1 MPKQVHTLNQF
12 HGGVNLNSDPRDI
25 SDNQFSDS
33 KDVAIDSVGR
43 VKLMGAMDFGVAGVL
58 REGLAQGGGST
69 NLVLSTNSSSVD
81 DAYNSLT
88 VTIVSG
94 GGSPQSQTI
103 TDYNGSTK
111 NIYVSD
117 WDSELDDPGGAGDTL
132 YEIGTFATSA
142 LTPNYGLFTA
152 SSDRKATLST
162 SSSDEF
168 LIFNADGGA
177 GIDIKDSGGW
187 EADGASAENITKPVY
202 YNVDGDTRIADA
214 ALNINTQWFGYI
226 DRTVFAS
233 LDATNTTASWVK
245 TTAFP
250 TAPTAGMNVIST
262 SVTTTEAGTDTVNND
277 FGEYEG
283 LFVATGTPAIVATD
297 AINLRTGILFN
308 TSIKADGVATLAAD
322 LTLYPS
328 SSHPA
333 TNYRDY
339 EEDSDGDYAPTE
351 DIYPLF
357 LNNNVLIGGVEALN
371 NTDDDYA
378 TAGDTGLSYTIDEA
392 TSFVLGV
399 YVWEAQRTL
408 VDYIEVQV
416 GGPTSSDYYVYKV
429 SGNDLIAGWNVVVC
443 EQGMNTSEA
452 GSPVNWGGAFN
463 FWQLKIQQINAS
475 ASGSTNAPKC
485 YISGPVLIANPGSV
499 GYTPGEYNFH
509 YTWLYDDDKQESDL
523 YEFAGSDITR
533 SPYEYGFL
541 KTHLGNI
548 VFTHDIYFNP
558 KPSGTYGISERIVGS
573 RIYYKKVEDDDHYL
587 LFEYDFIDKGVKF
600 FPEATSVN
608 YTAANHHESANLMDY
623 GVVVKNIVSD
633 TANVVDTYKNLNSYI
648 GSNLLSTRCKTATVH
663 GRRAYIGNVY
673 DVTNSKAYPD
683 RILKSM
689 VNRFD
694 VFLEDQSNV
703 DVAIRDG
710 ENVVKLEAYA
720 DRILQFKEK
729 TLYIINVSEGAEFL
743 EDVYRHHGIAFPYHE
758 VLTDKGVAWFNS
770 FGVYFY
776 DGRQVRNLL
785 EKGGL
790 KLIDED
796 NWNSF
801 ITSNDADM
809 SNCGLAYLPK
819 KHQLIIKNSDLDVYI
834 YDFVMQA
841 WTRGIDRIQTFHG
854 TAVSNF
860 ALDNSNDAFFISGTN
875 TNVATWQTDPQVS
888 SNFML
893 QTKDIDFGSPAV
905 RKKIYKVH
913 VTYKTGNVYPNIRA
927 YYDTNGGTAFT
938 KVFADGTNYSTNT
951 VNSYQSLDSAS
962 GWQTAVFKPATSS
975 EANNIYSFALKLSV
989 GTVTTGTAQAWIS
1002 GGADTGIRLAS
1013 DVVDGTG
1020 TDDYFNNM
1028 SILITGGTG
1037 VGQLRVISNYVG
1049 SSKEA
1054 TVPTWTTNT
1063 STSTTYAIGVVPA
1076 GFEINDITIFYR
1088 MKTVT

>member
-43 VKLMGAMDFGVAGVL
+43 VKLMGAMDFGTAGVIGPL
-58 REGLAQGGGST
+58 NATGGSAT
-69 NLVLSTNSSSVD
+69 TLVIDSNSSAVD
-81 DAYNSLT
+81 DYYNGLSIS
-88 VTIVSG
+88 IVSG
-94 GGSPQSQTI
+94 TGSTQTQTI
-103 TDYNGSTK
+103 TNYTGSSKTVE
-111 NIYVSD
+111 VSD
-117 WDSELDDPGGAGDTL
+117 WDSGLADPGSGSV
-132 YEIGTFATSA
+132 YQISPISTSA

-152 SSDRKATLST
+152 SSDRQIDGG
-162 SSSDEF
+162 SSDEF
-168 LIFNADGGA
+168 LVFNADGGSS
-177 GIDIKDSGGW
+177 IDVRDSEGW
-187 EADGASAENITKPVY
+187 SIDGASTENISKPVY
-202 YNVDGDTRIADA
+202 YNVDGNTRIADA
-214 ALNINTQWFGYI
+214 ALGINTQWFGYI
-226 DRTVFAS
+226 GRTVFAS

-250 TAPTAGMNVIST
+250 TAPTTGYNVIST
-262 SVTTTEAGTDTVNND
+262 SVTTTEAGTNTINND
-277 FGEYEG
+277 YGEYEG
-283 LFVATGTPAIVATD
+283 NFLVVSGAPLTVATN

-328 SSHPA
+328 STHPA
-333 TNYRDY
+333 TNYKDY
-339 EEDSDGDYAPTE
+339 GADGDATYAATE
-351 DIYPLF
+351 DVYPLF
-357 LNNNVLIGGVEALN
+357 LNNNVLIGGIEGFD
-371 NTDDDYA
+371 NTDDDYTTVINSA
-378 TAGDTGLSYTIDEA
+378 GLSYTIDEA

-399 YVWEAQRTL
+399 YVWEAQRAL
-408 VDYIEVQV
+408 VDYIEVRV
-416 GGPTSSDYYVYKV
+416 GGPSTSDYYVYKV
-429 SGNDLIAGWNVVVC
+429 SGNDLIEGWNVVVC

-452 GSPVNWGGAFN
+452 GSPPNWGDTFN
-463 FWQLKIQQINAS
+463 HWLLKVQQINAS

-485 YISGPVLIANPGSV
+485 YISGPVLTSNPGSV
-499 GYTPGEYNFH
+499 GYTPGQYSFH

-523 YEFAGSDITR
+523 FEFTGSNTAT
-533 SPYEYGFL
+533 SPYEYGYL
-541 KTHLGNI
+541 KTHHGNI
-548 VFTHDIYFNP
+548 MFTHDIYFNP

-608 YTAANHHESANLMDY
+608 YTAVNHHESANQMDN
-623 GVVVKNIVSD
+623 GVVIKNIVSD
-633 TANVVDTYKNLNSYI
+633 TANVVDTYKNLNGYI

-841 WTRGIDRIQTFHG
+841 WTRGIDRIQAFHG

-951 VNSYQSLDSAS
+951 VNSYQSLDSAN

-975 EANNIYSFALKLSV
+975 EANNIYSFALKFSV
-989 GTVTTGTAQAWIS
+989 GTVTTGTAQSWT
-1002 GGADTGIRLAS
+1002 GGGIATGIKLAS
-1013 DVVDGTG
+1013 DVADGTG

-1028 SILITGGTG
+1028 SILLTGGTG
-1037 VGQLRVISNYVG
+1037 VGQVRVISNYVG
-1049 SSKEA
+1049 SSKDA
-1054 TVPTWTTNT
+1054 TVSTWTTNP
-1063 STSTTYAIGVVPA
+1063 SSSTTYAIGVVPA